1 MLGNLVCSL
10 TSFQP
15 FWKMYLTIECLT
27 KLLEKRVLMGKKGKR
42 EKGGRTV
49 RLSFK
54 DLNHLTTKKN
64 IIY

>member
-42 EKGGRTV
+42 W
-49 RLSFK
+49 
-54 DLNHLTTKKN
+54 KN
-64 IIY
+64 R